1 MRTFENYLREQIG
14 LNYYDCRVLNV
25 DGEEI
30 RNLFADWIKK
40 DTPNSAM
47 VFIALEVMHSAN
59 VTF

>member
-25 DGEEI
+25 DEEEI
-30 RNLFADWIKK
+30 RNLFADWIKE

-47 VFIALEVMHSAN
+47 VFNALEVMHRAN